1 MLTLNQSEKNN
12 NAVTSTKQPKLKMIN
27 TKRLLQFNC
36 YVKIEING
44 IEIKNKLYS
53 STALSTIA
61 LVEKLTEYEGCPPA
75 LFYILEI
82 RNKNKDVVH
91 QSNTNDIYRIID
103 KLINEGKLTLLI
115 ATNKDKVNIFISKS
129 TFELLNSLLTQIKQT
144 KTQQQQQPVTAIN
157 EVNNI
162 NNQQA
167 IGMNMKQLPVIHSSS
182 SSTINN
188 KRKYHE
194 LINKTKTTS
203 LQPIPS
209 SSSHLMH
216 KQLKPVPVSHFIK
229 TKLQQQQHLQ
239 KLKQMNNNKQH
250 NINYMMSFPIDLIY
264 TIFIYIDNKTIIN
277 KISIL
282 NKQFKTYSD
291 DYIEQLVIRDDTPS
305 IIFNKII
312 TRFNKTKT
320 LIFGKAKNFSNKII
334 KYLDID
340 LKHLINLDIS
350 NIDTLNEQMLKRLF
364 SKTNVGKV
372 MSLKMNYYLES
383 LCAGLYYILEFFT
396 GLNQLYICNNG
407 FDTKNV
413 KQITQIVKFPRF
425 YHSQIFKAIKMIL
438 LSDKHSQLQHLNL
451 FVFNASNNY
460 FNTNINEECLFKNL
474 THLSIDI
481 LLIDKIKQLQIF
493 YQAKRLVQFKLDC
506 ILIKDN
512 SNNNINSGNNS
523 MNYNYVHLNLNE
535 VDLYSNSNNELQIE
549 QIDFDN
555 DYFEV
560 FSKMLY
566 YMRNT
571 LTHVSFGNF
580 VNDEICKLISIYLK
594 QTITYIKL
602 NSDFITD
609 NGIKCIL
616 SECSLLTE
624 IDLVGCTRFLGS
636 AFYDI
641 KELPLSL
648 KKASLSI
655 TTHNFYRVI
664 NYLRQNGI
672 IADNHIIPNKN

>member
-1 MLTLNQSEKNN
+1 MLSSITNQSEKNN
-12 NAVTSTKQPKLKMIN
+12 ALTSKQPKLKMIN

-44 IEIKNKLYS
+44 IEIKNKLFS
-53 STALSTIA
+53 STSLSTIS
-61 LVEKLTEYEGCPPA
+61 LIEKLTEYEGCPPA

-82 RNKNKDVVH
+82 RNKNKDVIH

-115 ATNKDKVNIFISKS
+115 SNNKDKVNIFISKS

-144 KTQQQQQPVTAIN
+144 KTQPTPIPPIT
-157 EVNNI
+157 EVNNT
-162 NNQQA
+162 NLQQT
-167 IGMNMKQLPVIHSSS
+167 IKPIHSSS
-182 SSTINN
+182 INN

-194 LINKTKTTS
+194 LIHKTKTTS
-203 LQPIPS
+203 LQPITS
-209 SSSHLMH
+209 LSSSHLIH
-216 KQLKPVPVSHFIK
+216 KQLKPVPVSHFLK
-229 TKLQQQQHLQ
+229 TKLQQQQQQ
-239 KLKQMNNNKQH
+239 KLKQMNNTKQ

-277 KISIL
+277 KLSIL

-305 IIFNKII
+305 VIFNKII
-312 TRFNKTKT
+312 SRFNKTKT
-320 LIFGKAKNFSNKII
+320 LVFGKAKNFSNKII

-364 SKTNVGKV
+364 SKTNVGNV

-383 LCAGLYYILEFFT
+383 LCAGLFYILEFFT

-407 FDTKNV
+407 FDTKNT

-438 LSDKHSQLQHLNL
+438 LSDKHSQLKRLNL
-451 FVFNASNNY
+451 FVFNANNSY
-460 FNTNINEECLFKNL
+460 FHTNINEECLFKNL

-493 YQAKRLVQFKLDC
+493 YQARRLVQFKLDC

-512 SNNNINSGNNS
+512 NNNNGNNGH
-523 MNYNYVHLNLNE
+523 MNYNYVHLNLND

-566 YMRNT
+566 YMRHT
-571 LTHVSFGNF
+571 LTNVSFGNF

-594 QTITYIKL
+594 HGITYIKL

-616 SECSLLTE
+616 SECSLINE

-641 KELPLSL
+641 KELPVSL

>member
-12 NAVTSTKQPKLKMIN
+12 NACTSSTKQPKLKMIN

-36 YVKIEING
+36 YVKIEVNG

-53 STALSTIA
+53 STALSTIV
-61 LVEKLTEYEGCPPA
+61 LVERLTEYEGCPPA

-115 ATNKDKVNIFISKS
+115 ASNKDKVNIFISKS

-144 KTQQQQQPVTAIN
+144 KTQQQQQQPVAAVN
-157 EVNNI
+157 EVNNNI
-162 NNQQA
+162 NNQQN
-167 IGMNMKQLPVIHSSS
+167 IKQLPVIHSS
-182 SSTINN
+182 INN

-203 LQPIPS
+203 LQHIPS
-209 SSSHLMH
+209 SSSHLIH
-216 KQLKPVPVSHFIK
+216 KQLKPVPVTHFIK
-229 TKLQQQQHLQ
+229 TKLQQQQQLQ

-250 NINYMMSFPIDLIY
+250 INYMMSFPIDLIY

-291 DYIEQLVIRDDTPS
+291 DYIEQLIIRDDTPS

-372 MSLKMNYYLES
+372 KSLKMNYYLES
-383 LCAGLYYILEFFT
+383 LCAGLFYILEFFT
-396 GLNQLYICNNG
+396 GLNKLYICNNG

-438 LSDKHSQLQHLNL
+438 LSDKHSSLQHLNL

-506 ILIKDN
+506 ILIKDTC
-512 SNNNINSGNNS
+512 NNINSGNNNNSS

-594 QTITYIKL
+594 HQITYIKL

-609 NGIKCIL
+609 NGIQCIL
-616 SECSLLTE
+616 SECSLITE

-672 IADNHIIPNKN
+672 NADNHIIPNKN